1 MNRQNEYL
9 LTRVRS
15 ASPMELVSILYE
27 TAIQSTEEALANL
40 RSGDILNRG
49 RAVNKAVEI
58 IFELQRSLRH
68 DVQPQYSQNLAGL
81 YSYMQSRLAEAQLR
95 KSEAMFQEVSRLLR
109 TLQEGW
115 SGAMESQTAHSHAH
129 EVDPEASAAGTASPY
144 LPEVVSG
151 SNQARSWSL

>member
-27 TAIQSTEEALANL
+27 TAVQSTEEALANL

-81 YSYMQSRLAEAQLR
+81 YSYMQSRLADAHLR

-115 SGAMESQTAHSHAH
+115 SGAMESQAAHSQAH
-129 EVDPEASAAGTASPY
+129 GADPDGSAVDTASPY

-151 SNQARSWSL
+151 SEQARSWCL

>member
-15 ASPMELVSILYE
+15 ASPMELVGILYE
-27 TAIQSTEEALANL
+27 TAIQSTEEALASL
-40 RSGDILNRG
+40 RSDDILSRG

-81 YSYMQSRLAEAQLR
+81 YSYMQSRLAEAHAR
-95 KSEAMFQEVSRLLR
+95 KSEVMFEEVSRLLR

-115 SGAMESQTAHSHAH
+115 SGAMETQAAHSQAH
-129 EVDPEASAAGTASPY
+129 GADLEPSGAVTASPY

-151 SNQARSWSL
+151 SQQARSWCL

>member
-1 MNRQNEYL
+1 VNRQNEYL

-15 ASPMELVSILYE
+15 ASPMELVGILYE
-27 TAIQSTEEALANL
+27 TAIQSTEEALAHL

-115 SGAMESQTAHSHAH
+115 SGAMESQAARSQAH
-129 EVDPEASAAGTASPY
+129 EADPEASAAGTTSPY

-151 SNQARSWSL
+151 SKQARSWCL